1 MVAKERLRIIK
12 ALVVVWI
19 DTLVIGDTHEAAV
32 LLQSIIRMVATY
44 RWDKLR
50 EL

>member
-19 DTLVIGDTHEAAV
+19 DTLVIGDTHEASHLLAV
-32 LLQSIIRMVATY
+32 IVRMVGTY
-44 RWDKLR
+44 RWDKLK